1 MNPTITKKNSKKNT
15 RFLGRKFAA
24 RHRARELAIQF
35 LYAVEMRPEQD
46 IENSL
51 GLFLDSIGQNLD
63 SDFDS
68 ESHDENSG
76 IKKSRANKKSVSESN
91 KTDSKS
97 EPELDP
103 EEIKKFCKSLVL
115 DVYENSQE
123 IDAVLLQALT
133 GWRPERM
140 VSVDRAVLRLII
152 SEAFLKKT
160 LPLKSAMTEAAIL
173 ADNFGTKDSARF
185 VNGVLAKIFK
195 LLPQDDEAEK
205 TE

>member
-1 MNPTITKKNSKKNT
+1 MKNICNT
-15 RFLGRKFAA
+15 
-24 RHRARELAIQF
+24 
-35 LYAVEMRPEQD
+35 
-46 IENSL
+46 
-51 GLFLDSIGQNLD
+51 
-63 SDFDS
+63 
-68 ESHDENSG
+68 
-76 IKKSRANKKSVSESN
+76 
-91 KTDSKS
+91 
-97 EPELDP
+97 
-103 EEIKKFCKSLVL
+103 IKKFCKSLVL

-195 LLPQDDEAEK
+195 L
-205 TE
+205 